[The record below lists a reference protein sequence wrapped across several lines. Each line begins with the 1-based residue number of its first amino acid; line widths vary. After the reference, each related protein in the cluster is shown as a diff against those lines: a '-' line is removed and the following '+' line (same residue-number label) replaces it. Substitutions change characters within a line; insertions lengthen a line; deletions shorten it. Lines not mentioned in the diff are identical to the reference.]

1 MAGRAHGAELRTGRM
16 ALCEEREVVCAVNG
30 KGARR
35 RGPPADLCP
44 SMSRGMVIKINVT
57 RYLLVVAD
65 VLE

>member
-1 MAGRAHGAELRTGRM
+1 MRG
-16 ALCEEREVVCAVNG
+16 ERGGVCCG
-30 KGARR
+30 WEGSGR